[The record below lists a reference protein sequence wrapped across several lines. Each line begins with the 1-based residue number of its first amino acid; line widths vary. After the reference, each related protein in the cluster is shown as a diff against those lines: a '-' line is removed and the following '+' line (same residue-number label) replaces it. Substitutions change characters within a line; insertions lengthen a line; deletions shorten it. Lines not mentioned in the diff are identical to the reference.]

1 MDRNVDLG
9 EGGHYEKELIRFVSS
24 CNIACGGHVGS
35 RQSVLQ
41 VMQWAQEEE
50 VCIGAHP
57 SYPDRENFGRHS
69 LSMTPQE
76 LQKVLLIQLQLFQD
90 CLDEVGADWHHIKP
104 HGALYNDLAFDSEL
118 GTCFSAVLEAIA
130 FKGIVFALAGSPW
143 VNQLKKDGF
152 RVWEEGFVDRRYTQ
166 SGTLVSRKEPAA
178 VLTTVKAIED
188 QYWNLCKGRVQTAE
202 GTYIPIK
209 CQTVCLHS
217 DTPNALEY
225 AQHLSQIAA
234 NDV

>member
-9 EGGHYEKELIRFVSS
+9 EGGHYDKELIRLVNS
-24 CNIACGGHVGS
+24 CNIACGGHAGS

-57 SYPDRENFGRHS
+57 SYPDRDNFGRHS
-69 LSMTPQE
+69 LSMTSQE
-76 LQKVLLIQLQLFQD
+76 LQKALLVQLQLFQD

-118 GTCFSAVLEAIA
+118 GTCFRAVLEAIA

-143 VNQLKKDGF
+143 VAQLKKAGI

-178 VLTTVKAIED
+178 VLTTVSAIED
-188 QYWNLCKGRVQTAE
+188 QYRNLCRGRVQTAE
-202 GTYIPIK
+202 GSYIPIQ

-225 AQHLSQIAA
+225 AQYLSQIAA
-234 NDV
+234 Q